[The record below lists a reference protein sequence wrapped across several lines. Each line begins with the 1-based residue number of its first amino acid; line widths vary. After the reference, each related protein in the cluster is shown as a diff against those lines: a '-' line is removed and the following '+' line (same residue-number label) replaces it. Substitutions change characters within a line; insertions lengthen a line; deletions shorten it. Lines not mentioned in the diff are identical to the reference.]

1 MIYAQLPA
9 ATLSDSMRFEFTPTC
24 GEEILRVSNLSVN
37 RSGNEVIHDINLTI
51 TCGEFVGIVGPNG
64 GGKST
69 LMLTIL
75 GILKP
80 KIGNVKIY
88 NLPPMSKQI
97 LGKVGW
103 VPQAAT
109 NLPQNL
115 QITVQ
120 EFIQLGTLN
129 PKSLLKL
136 RNNERGKVKK
146 IIKTIGLDDYANTR
160 IANLS
165 GGQKQRAAIGKALA
179 SDADLLLMDEPMVGV
194 DRESTNSIMRLLD
207 SLCHKENKTIVM
219 ISHDLSS
226 IKSTVHRMVYL
237 EQKIRYD
244 GPTQTFPELSDLAE
258 LRGIEPTHPAIN
270 QANHIGIKSEHIIN
284 IIIPNSESEE

>member
-1 MIYAQLPA
+1 MLNHLLG
-9 ATLSDSMRFEFTPTC
+9 TLSESMKVDFTPAC

-80 KIGNVKIY
+80 RTGSVEIY
-88 NLPPMSKQI
+88 DLAPMSKQT

-115 QITVQ
+115 QITVR

-129 PKSLLKL
+129 PKSLFQLSNK
-136 RNNERGKVKK
+136 EREKVQK
-146 IIKTIGLDDYANTR
+146 IIETIGLDEYANTR
-160 IANLS
+160 ISNLS

-194 DRESTNSIMRLLD
+194 DGESRNSIMRLLD
-207 SLCHKENKTIVM
+207 GLCHNQNKTIVM
-219 ISHDLSS
+219 ISHDLAS
-226 IKSTVHRMVYL
+226 IKRTVHRMVYL

-244 GPTQTFPELSDLAE
+244 GPTQTFPDLSDLAE
-258 LRGIEPTHPAIN
+258 LRGIEPTHPELDTATPEET
-270 QANHIGIKSEHIIN
+270 KSEEIIN
-284 IIIPNSESEE
+284 IIIPNSESEQ

>member
-1 MIYAQLPA
+1 MLNHLL
-9 ATLSDSMRFEFTPTC
+9 ATLSDSMRVDFTPVC

-37 RSGNEVIHDINLTI
+37 RSGNEIIRDINLTI
-51 TCGEFVGIVGPNG
+51 TCGEFIGIVGPNG

-80 KIGNVKIY
+80 RTGSVRIY
-88 NLPPMSKQI
+88 DLAPMSRQT

-115 QITVQ
+115 QITVK

-129 PKSLLKL
+129 HKSLLRL
-136 RNNERGKVKK
+136 RKNEREKVQK
-146 IIKTIGLDDYANTR
+146 IIETIGLDEYANTR

-194 DRESTNSIMRLLD
+194 DGESRNSIMRLLD
-207 SLCHKENKTIVM
+207 ELCHNQNKTIVM
-219 ISHDLSS
+219 ISHDLAS

-244 GPTQTFPELSDLAE
+244 GPTQTFPDLADLAE
-258 LRGIEPTHPAIN
+258 LRGIEPTHPN
-270 QANHIGIKSEHIIN
+270 VDSPIKPEKSSDEIIS
-284 IIIPNSESEE
+284 IIVPDNPWGEK

>member
-1 MIYAQLPA
+1 MLSHLLG
-9 ATLSDSMRFEFTPTC
+9 TLSESMKIDFTPVC

-80 KIGNVKIY
+80 RTGSVKIY
-88 NLPPMSKQI
+88 DLAPMSKQT

-115 QITVQ
+115 QITVK
-120 EFIQLGTLN
+120 EFIQLGTLS
-129 PKSLLKL
+129 PKSLFQLSNK
-136 RNNERGKVKK
+136 EREKVQK
-146 IIKTIGLDDYANTR
+146 IIETIGLDEYANTR
-160 IANLS
+160 ISNLS

-194 DRESTNSIMRLLD
+194 DGESRNSIMRLLD
-207 SLCHKENKTIVM
+207 GLCHNQNKTIVM
-219 ISHDLSS
+219 ISHDLAS
-226 IKSTVHRMVYL
+226 IKRTVHRMVYL

-244 GPTQTFPELSDLAE
+244 GPTQTFPDLSDLAE
-258 LRGIEPTHPAIN
+258 LRGIEPTHPELDTLN
-270 QANHIGIKSEHIIN
+270 PNETNSEEIIN
-284 IIIPNSESEE
+284 IIIPNSESEQ

>member
-1 MIYAQLPA
+1 MLNHLLG
-9 ATLSDSMRFEFTPTC
+9 TLSESMEVDFTPAC

-80 KIGNVKIY
+80 RTGSVEIY
-88 NLPPMSKQI
+88 DLAPMSKQT

-115 QITVQ
+115 QITVR
-120 EFIQLGTLN
+120 EFIQLGTLS
-129 PKSLLKL
+129 PKSLFQLSNK
-136 RNNERGKVKK
+136 EREKVQK
-146 IIKTIGLDDYANTR
+146 IIETIGLDEYANTR
-160 IANLS
+160 ISNLS

-194 DRESTNSIMRLLD
+194 DGESRNSIMRLLD
-207 SLCHKENKTIVM
+207 GLCHNQNKTIVM
-219 ISHDLSS
+219 ISHDLAS
-226 IKSTVHRMVYL
+226 IKRTVHRMVYL

-244 GPTQTFPELSDLAE
+244 GPTQTFPDLSDLAE
-258 LRGIEPTHPAIN
+258 LRGIEPTHPELDTLN
-270 QANHIGIKSEHIIN
+270 PNETNSEEIIN
-284 IIIPNSESEE
+284 IIIPNSESEQ

>member
-1 MIYAQLPA
+1 MLNHLLG
-9 ATLSDSMRFEFTPTC
+9 TLSESMEVDFTPAC

-75 GILKP
+75 GILTP
-80 KIGNVKIY
+80 RTGSVKIY
-88 NLPPMSKQI
+88 DLAPMSKQT

-115 QITVQ
+115 QITVR
-120 EFIQLGTLN
+120 EFIQLGTLS
-129 PKSLLKL
+129 PKSLFQLSNK
-136 RNNERGKVKK
+136 EREKVQK
-146 IIKTIGLDDYANTR
+146 IIETIGLDEYANTR
-160 IANLS
+160 ISNLS

-194 DRESTNSIMRLLD
+194 DGESRNSIMRLLD
-207 SLCHKENKTIVM
+207 DLCHNQNKTIVM
-219 ISHDLSS
+219 ISHDLAS
-226 IKSTVHRMVYL
+226 IKRTVHRMVYL

-244 GPTQTFPELSDLAE
+244 GPTQTFPDLSDLAE
-258 LRGIEPTHPAIN
+258 LRGIEPTHPELDTLN
-270 QANHIGIKSEHIIN
+270 PNETNSEEIIN
-284 IIIPNSESEE
+284 IIIPNSESGE

>member
-1 MIYAQLPA
+1 MLNHLLG
-9 ATLSDSMRFEFTPTC
+9 TLSESMKVDFTPAC

-80 KIGNVKIY
+80 RTGSVKIY
-88 NLPPMSKQI
+88 DLAPMSKQT

-115 QITVQ
+115 QITVR
-120 EFIQLGTLN
+120 EFIQLGTLS
-129 PKSLLKL
+129 PKSLFQLSNK
-136 RNNERGKVKK
+136 EREKVQK
-146 IIKTIGLDDYANTR
+146 IIETIGLDEYANTR
-160 IANLS
+160 ISNLS

-194 DRESTNSIMRLLD
+194 DGESRNSIMRLLD
-207 SLCHKENKTIVM
+207 GLCHNQNKTIVM
-219 ISHDLSS
+219 ISHDLAS
-226 IKSTVHRMVYL
+226 IKRTVHRMVYL

-244 GPTQTFPELSDLAE
+244 GPTQTFPDLSDLAE
-258 LRGIEPTHPAIN
+258 LRGIEPTHPELDTLN
-270 QANHIGIKSEHIIN
+270 PNETNSEEIIN
-284 IIIPNSESEE
+284 IIIPNSESEQ

>member
-1 MIYAQLPA
+1 MLNHLLG
-9 ATLSDSMRFEFTPTC
+9 TLSESMKVDFTPAC

-80 KIGNVKIY
+80 RTGSVKIY
-88 NLPPMSKQI
+88 DLAPMSRQT

-115 QITVQ
+115 QITVK
-120 EFIQLGTLN
+120 EFIQLGTLS
-129 PKSLLKL
+129 PKSLFQLSNK
-136 RNNERGKVKK
+136 EREKVQK
-146 IIKTIGLDDYANTR
+146 IIETIGLDEYANTKMT
-160 IANLS
+160 NLS

-194 DRESTNSIMRLLD
+194 DGESRNSIMRLLD
-207 SLCHKENKTIVM
+207 DLCHNQNKTIVM
-219 ISHDLSS
+219 ISHDLAS
-226 IKSTVHRMVYL
+226 IKRTVHRMVYL

-244 GPTQTFPELSDLAE
+244 GPTQTFPDLSDLAE
-258 LRGIEPTHPAIN
+258 LRGIEPTHPELDTLN
-270 QANHIGIKSEHIIN
+270 PNETNSEEIIN
-284 IIIPNSESEE
+284 IIIPNSESEQ

>member
-1 MIYAQLPA
+1 MLNHLLV
-9 ATLSDSMRFEFTPTC
+9 TLSESMGVDFTPAC

-75 GILKP
+75 GILTP
-80 KIGNVKIY
+80 RTGSVKIY
-88 NLPPMSKQI
+88 DLAPMSKQT

-115 QITVQ
+115 QITVK

-129 PKSLLKL
+129 PKSLFQLSNK
-136 RNNERGKVKK
+136 EREKVQK
-146 IIKTIGLDDYANTR
+146 IIETIGLDEYANTR
-160 IANLS
+160 MANLS

-194 DRESTNSIMRLLD
+194 DGESRNSIMRLLD
-207 SLCHKENKTIVM
+207 GLCHNQSKTIVM
-219 ISHDLSS
+219 FSHDLAS
-226 IKSTVHRMVYL
+226 IKRTVHRMVYL

-244 GPTQTFPELSDLAE
+244 GPTQTFPDLSDLAE
-258 LRGIEPTHPAIN
+258 LRGIEPTHPELDL
-270 QANHIGIKSEHIIN
+270 ANPNETKSEEIIS
-284 IIIPNSESEE
+284 IIVPNSESEE

>member
-1 MIYAQLPA
+1 MLNHLLV
-9 ATLSDSMRFEFTPTC
+9 TLSESMGVDFTPAC

-80 KIGNVKIY
+80 RTGSVKIY
-88 NLPPMSKQI
+88 DLAPMSKQT

-115 QITVQ
+115 QITVK

-129 PKSLLKL
+129 PKSLFQLSNK
-136 RNNERGKVKK
+136 EREKVQK
-146 IIKTIGLDDYANTR
+146 IIETIGLDEYANTR
-160 IANLS
+160 MANLS

-179 SDADLLLMDEPMVGV
+179 SDADLLLMDDPMVGV
-194 DRESTNSIMRLLD
+194 DGESRNSIMRLLD
-207 SLCHKENKTIVM
+207 GLCHNQSKTIVM
-219 ISHDLSS
+219 ISHDLAS
-226 IKSTVHRMVYL
+226 IKRTVHRMVYL

-244 GPTQTFPELSDLAE
+244 GPTQTFPDLSDLAE
-258 LRGIEPTHPAIN
+258 LRGIEPTHPELDL
-270 QANHIGIKSEHIIN
+270 ANPNETKSEEIIS
-284 IIIPNSESEE
+284 IIVPNSESEE

>member
-1 MIYAQLPA
+1 
-9 ATLSDSMRFEFTPTC
+9 MRVDFIPVC

-69 LMLTIL
+69 LILTIL

-80 KIGNVKIY
+80 RIGSVKIY
-88 NLPPMSKQI
+88 DYAPMSKQI

-115 QITVQ
+115 QITVK
-120 EFIQLGTLN
+120 EFIQLGTISS
-129 PKSLLKL
+129 KSIFGIRRK
-136 RNNERGKVKK
+136 EREKVQK
-146 IIKTIGLDDYANTR
+146 IIKTIGLDEYTNTR

-194 DRESTNSIMRLLD
+194 DGESRNSIMRLLD
-207 SLCHKENKTIVM
+207 SLCHKQNKTIVM
-219 ISHDLSS
+219 ISHDLAS
-226 IKSTVHRMVYL
+226 IKRTVHRMVYL
-237 EQKIRYD
+237 EQKVRYD
-244 GPTQTFPELSDLAE
+244 GPTQSFPDLSDLAE
-258 LRGIEPTHPAIN
+258 LRGIEPTHRELDS
-270 QANHIGIKSEHIIN
+270 ANHVEIKSEDIIS
-284 IIIPNSESEE
+284 IIIPNSESGE

>member
-1 MIYAQLPA
+1 MKV
-9 ATLSDSMRFEFTPTC
+9 DFTPAC

-80 KIGNVKIY
+80 RTGSVKIY
-88 NLPPMSKQI
+88 DLAPMSKQT

-115 QITVQ
+115 QITVK

-129 PKSLLKL
+129 PKSLFQL
-136 RNNERGKVKK
+136 RNKEREKVQK
-146 IIKTIGLDDYANTR
+146 IIETIGLDEYANTR
-160 IANLS
+160 ISNLS

-194 DRESTNSIMRLLD
+194 DGESRNSIMRLLD
-207 SLCHKENKTIVM
+207 GLCHNQNKTIVM
-219 ISHDLSS
+219 ISHDLAS
-226 IKSTVHRMVYL
+226 IKRTVHRMVYL

-244 GPTQTFPELSDLAE
+244 GPTQTFPDLSDLAE
-258 LRGIEPTHPAIN
+258 LRGIEPTHPELDIPN
-270 QANHIGIKSEHIIN
+270 PNETKSEEIIN
-284 IIIPNSESEE
+284 IIIPNSESE

>member
-1 MIYAQLPA
+1 MLNHLLG
-9 ATLSDSMRFEFTPTC
+9 TMSESMKVDFTPAC

-80 KIGNVKIY
+80 RTGSVKIY
-88 NLPPMSKQI
+88 DLAPMSKQT

-115 QITVQ
+115 QITVK

-129 PKSLLKL
+129 PKSLFQLSNK
-136 RNNERGKVKK
+136 EREKVQK
-146 IIKTIGLDDYANTR
+146 IIETIGLDEYANTR
-160 IANLS
+160 ISNLS

-194 DRESTNSIMRLLD
+194 DGESRNSIMRLLD
-207 SLCHKENKTIVM
+207 GLCHNQNKTIVM
-219 ISHDLSS
+219 ISHDLAS
-226 IKSTVHRMVYL
+226 IKRTVHRMVYL

-244 GPTQTFPELSDLAE
+244 GSTQTFPDLSDLAE
-258 LRGIEPTHPAIN
+258 LRGIEPTHPELDIPN
-270 QANHIGIKSEHIIN
+270 PNETKSEEIIN
-284 IIIPNSESEE
+284 IIIPNSESE

>member
-1 MIYAQLPA
+1 MLNHLLG
-9 ATLSDSMRFEFTPTC
+9 TLSESMEVDFTPAC

-80 KIGNVKIY
+80 RTGSVEIY
-88 NLPPMSKQI
+88 DLAPMSKQT

-115 QITVQ
+115 QITVK

-129 PKSLLKL
+129 PKSLFQLSNK
-136 RNNERGKVKK
+136 EREKVQK
-146 IIKTIGLDDYANTR
+146 IIETIGLDEYANTR
-160 IANLS
+160 MANLS

-194 DRESTNSIMRLLD
+194 DGESRNSIMRLLD
-207 SLCHKENKTIVM
+207 GLCHNQNKTIVM
-219 ISHDLSS
+219 ISHDLAS
-226 IKSTVHRMVYL
+226 IKRTVHRMVYL

-244 GPTQTFPELSDLAE
+244 GPTQTFPDLSDLAE
-258 LRGIEPTHPAIN
+258 LRGIEPTHPELDL
-270 QANHIGIKSEHIIN
+270 ANPNETKSEGIIS
-284 IIIPNSESEE
+284 IIVPNSESEE

>member
-1 MIYAQLPA
+1 MVTYLLV
-9 ATLSDSMRFEFTPTC
+9 TLSESMRVKFTPVC
-24 GEEILRVSNLSVN
+24 GEEILCVSNLSVN
-37 RSGNEVIHDINLTI
+37 RSGNEVINDINLTI

-80 KIGNVKIY
+80 RTGSVKIY
-88 NLPPMSKQI
+88 DLAPMSKQT

-115 QITVQ
+115 QITVK

-129 PKSLLKL
+129 PKSLFQLSNKD
-136 RNNERGKVKK
+136 REKVQK
-146 IIKTIGLDDYANTR
+146 IIETIGLDEYANTR
-160 IANLS
+160 MANLS

-194 DRESTNSIMRLLD
+194 DGESRNSIMRLLD
-207 SLCHKENKTIVM
+207 DLCHKQNKTIVM
-219 ISHDLSS
+219 ISHDLAS
-226 IKSTVHRMVYL
+226 IKRTVHRMVYL
-237 EQKIRYD
+237 EQKVRYD
-244 GPTQTFPELSDLAE
+244 GPTLTFPDLSDLAE
-258 LRGIEPTHPAIN
+258 LRGIEPTHSELDTPN
-270 QANHIGIKSEHIIN
+270 PNETKSEDIIS
-284 IIIPNSESEE
+284 IIVPNSESGE

>member
-1 MIYAQLPA
+1 MEV
-9 ATLSDSMRFEFTPTC
+9 DFTPAC

-80 KIGNVKIY
+80 RTGSVEIY
-88 NLPPMSKQI
+88 DLAPMSKQT

-115 QITVQ
+115 QITVK

-129 PKSLLKL
+129 PKSLFQLSNK
-136 RNNERGKVKK
+136 EREKVQK
-146 IIKTIGLDDYANTR
+146 IIETIGLDEYANTR
-160 IANLS
+160 MANLS

-194 DRESTNSIMRLLD
+194 DGESRNSIMRLLD
-207 SLCHKENKTIVM
+207 GLCHNQSKTIVM
-219 ISHDLSS
+219 ISHDLAS
-226 IKSTVHRMVYL
+226 IKRTVHRMVYL

-244 GPTQTFPELSDLAE
+244 GPTQTFPDLSDLAE
-258 LRGIEPTHPAIN
+258 LRGIEPTHPELDL
-270 QANHIGIKSEHIIN
+270 ANPNETKSEEIIS
-284 IIIPNSESEE
+284 IIVPNSESEE

>member
-1 MIYAQLPA
+1 MLNHLLG
-9 ATLSDSMRFEFTPTC
+9 TLSESMGVNFTPVC
-24 GEEILRVSNLSVN
+24 GEEILSVSNLSVN

-80 KIGNVKIY
+80 RTGRVKIY
-88 NLPPMSKQI
+88 DLAPMSKQT

-115 QITVQ
+115 QITVR

-129 PKSLLKL
+129 PKSLFQLSNK
-136 RNNERGKVKK
+136 EREKVQK
-146 IIKTIGLDDYANTR
+146 IIETIGLDEYANTR
-160 IANLS
+160 ISNLS

-194 DRESTNSIMRLLD
+194 DGESRNSIMRLLD
-207 SLCHKENKTIVM
+207 GLCHNQSKTIVM
-219 ISHDLSS
+219 ISHDLAS
-226 IKSTVHRMVYL
+226 IKRTVHRMVYL

-244 GPTQTFPELSDLAE
+244 GPTQSFPDLSDLAE
-258 LRGIEPTHPAIN
+258 LRGIEPTHPELDS
-270 QANHIGIKSEHIIN
+270 ANPNETKSEEIIS
-284 IIIPNSESEE
+284 IIVPNSESEE

>member
-1 MIYAQLPA
+1 
-9 ATLSDSMRFEFTPTC
+9 MRVKFTPVC
-24 GEEILRVSNLSVN
+24 GEEILCVSNLSVN
-37 RSGNEVIHDINLTI
+37 RSGNEVINDINLTI

-80 KIGNVKIY
+80 RTGSVKIY
-88 NLPPMSKQI
+88 DLAPMSKQT

-115 QITVQ
+115 QITVK

-129 PKSLLKL
+129 PKSLFQLSNKD
-136 RNNERGKVKK
+136 REKVQK
-146 IIKTIGLDDYANTR
+146 IIETIGLDEYANTR
-160 IANLS
+160 MANLS

-194 DRESTNSIMRLLD
+194 DGESRNSIMRLLD
-207 SLCHKENKTIVM
+207 DLCHKQNKTIVM
-219 ISHDLSS
+219 ISHDLAS
-226 IKSTVHRMVYL
+226 IKRTVHRMVYL
-237 EQKIRYD
+237 EQKVRYD
-244 GPTQTFPELSDLAE
+244 GPTLTFPDLSDLAE
-258 LRGIEPTHPAIN
+258 LRGIEPTHSELDSTN
-270 QANHIGIKSEHIIN
+270 YTDIKSEDIIS
-284 IIIPNSESEE
+284 IIVPNSESGE

>member
-1 MIYAQLPA
+1 MLNHLQ
-9 ATLSDSMRFEFTPTC
+9 ATLSDSMRVDFTPVC

-37 RSGNEVIHDINLTI
+37 RSGNEIIRDINLTI
-51 TCGEFVGIVGPNG
+51 TCGEFIGIVGPNG

-80 KIGNVKIY
+80 RTGSVRIY
-88 NLPPMSKQI
+88 DLAPMSRQT

-115 QITVQ
+115 QITVK

-129 PKSLLKL
+129 HKSLLRL
-136 RNNERGKVKK
+136 RKNEREKVQK
-146 IIKTIGLDDYANTR
+146 IIETIGLDEYANTR

-194 DRESTNSIMRLLD
+194 DGESRNSIMRLLD
-207 SLCHKENKTIVM
+207 ELCHNQNKTIVM
-219 ISHDLSS
+219 ISHDLAS

-244 GPTQTFPELSDLAE
+244 GPTQTFPDLADLAE
-258 LRGIEPTHPAIN
+258 LRGIEPTHPN
-270 QANHIGIKSEHIIN
+270 VDSPIKPEKSSDEIIS
-284 IIIPNSESEE
+284 IIVPDNPWGEK

>member
-1 MIYAQLPA
+1 MLNCLQALLSVDM
-9 ATLSDSMRFEFTPTC
+9 ATEFTPAC
-24 GEEILRVSNLSVN
+24 GEEILHVSNLSVN

-80 KIGNVKIY
+80 RTGSVKIY
-88 NLPPMSKQI
+88 DLAPMSRQT

-115 QITVQ
+115 QITVK

-129 PKSLLKL
+129 PKSLFQLSNK
-136 RNNERGKVKK
+136 EREKVQK
-146 IIKTIGLDDYANTR
+146 IIETIGLDEYANTR
-160 IANLS
+160 MANLS

-194 DRESTNSIMRLLD
+194 DGESRNSIMRLLD
-207 SLCHKENKTIVM
+207 GLCHNQSKTIVM
-219 ISHDLSS
+219 ISHDLAS
-226 IKSTVHRMVYL
+226 IKRTVHRMVYL

-244 GPTQTFPELSDLAE
+244 GPTQTFPDLSDLAE
-258 LRGIEPTHPAIN
+258 LRGIEPTHPELDY
-270 QANHIGIKSEHIIN
+270 ANPNETKSEEIIS
-284 IIIPNSESEE
+284 IIAPNSESEE

>member
-1 MIYAQLPA
+1 MLNHLLG
-9 ATLSDSMRFEFTPTC
+9 TLSESMGVNFTPVC
-24 GEEILRVSNLSVN
+24 GEEILSVSNLSVN

-80 KIGNVKIY
+80 RTGSVKIY
-88 NLPPMSKQI
+88 DLAPMSKQT

-115 QITVQ
+115 QITVK

-129 PKSLLKL
+129 PKSLFQLSNK
-136 RNNERGKVKK
+136 EREKVQK
-146 IIKTIGLDDYANTR
+146 IIETIGLDEYANTR
-160 IANLS
+160 MANLS

-194 DRESTNSIMRLLD
+194 DGESRNSIMRLLD
-207 SLCHKENKTIVM
+207 GLCHNQSKTIVM
-219 ISHDLSS
+219 ISHDLAS
-226 IKSTVHRMVYL
+226 IKRTVHRMVYL

-244 GPTQTFPELSDLAE
+244 GPTQTFPDLSDLAE
-258 LRGIEPTHPAIN
+258 LRGIEPTHPELDS
-270 QANHIGIKSEHIIN
+270 ANPNETKSEEIIS
-284 IIIPNSESEE
+284 IIVPNSESEE

>member
-1 MIYAQLPA
+1 
-9 ATLSDSMRFEFTPTC
+9 MRVDFTPVC

-69 LMLTIL
+69 LILTIL

-80 KIGNVKIY
+80 RMGSVKIY
-88 NLPPMSKQI
+88 DYAPMSKQI

-115 QITVQ
+115 QNTVK
-120 EFIQLGTLN
+120 EFIQLGTISS
-129 PKSLLKL
+129 KSILGIRRK
-136 RNNERGKVKK
+136 ERDKVQK
-146 IIKTIGLDDYANTR
+146 IIKTIGLDEYANTR

-194 DRESTNSIMRLLD
+194 DGESRNSIMRLLD
-207 SLCHKENKTIVM
+207 SLCHKQNKTIVM
-219 ISHDLSS
+219 ISHDLAS
-226 IKSTVHRMVYL
+226 IKRTVHRMVYL
-237 EQKIRYD
+237 EQKVRYD
-244 GPTQTFPELSDLAE
+244 GPTQSFPDLSDLAE
-258 LRGIEPTHPAIN
+258 LRGIEPTHRDLDS
-270 QANHIGIKSEHIIN
+270 ANHVEIKSEDIIS
-284 IIIPNSESEE
+284 IIIPNSESVE

>member
-1 MIYAQLPA
+1 MLNHLLG
-9 ATLSDSMRFEFTPTC
+9 TLSESMKVDFTPAC

-80 KIGNVKIY
+80 RTGSVKIY
-88 NLPPMSKQI
+88 DLAPMSKQT

-115 QITVQ
+115 QITVK
-120 EFIQLGTLN
+120 EFIQLGTLS
-129 PKSLLKL
+129 PKSLFQLSNK
-136 RNNERGKVKK
+136 EREKVQK
-146 IIKTIGLDDYANTR
+146 IIETIGLDEYANTKMT
-160 IANLS
+160 NLS

-194 DRESTNSIMRLLD
+194 DGESRNSIMRLLD
-207 SLCHKENKTIVM
+207 DLCHNQNKTIVM
-219 ISHDLSS
+219 ISHDLAS
-226 IKSTVHRMVYL
+226 IKRTVHRMVYL

-244 GPTQTFPELSDLAE
+244 GPTQTFPDLSDLAE
-258 LRGIEPTHPAIN
+258 LRGIEPTHPELDT
-270 QANHIGIKSEHIIN
+270 ANPNETKSEEIIN
-284 IIIPNSESEE
+284 IIIPNSESEQ

>member
-1 MIYAQLPA
+1 MKV
-9 ATLSDSMRFEFTPTC
+9 DFTPAC

-80 KIGNVKIY
+80 RTGSVKIY
-88 NLPPMSKQI
+88 DLAPMSKQT

-115 QITVQ
+115 QITVK

-129 PKSLLKL
+129 PKSLFQLSNK
-136 RNNERGKVKK
+136 EREKVQK
-146 IIKTIGLDDYANTR
+146 IIETIGLDEYANTR
-160 IANLS
+160 ISNLS

-194 DRESTNSIMRLLD
+194 DGESRNSIMRLLD
-207 SLCHKENKTIVM
+207 GLCHNQNKTIVM
-219 ISHDLSS
+219 ISHDLAS
-226 IKSTVHRMVYL
+226 IKRTVHRMVYL

-244 GPTQTFPELSDLAE
+244 GSTQTFPDLSDLAE
-258 LRGIEPTHPAIN
+258 LRGIEPTHPELDIPN
-270 QANHIGIKSEHIIN
+270 PNETKSEEIIN
-284 IIIPNSESEE
+284 IIIPNSESE

>member
-1 MIYAQLPA
+1 MLNHLLV
-9 ATLSDSMRFEFTPTC
+9 TLSESMGLNFTPIC
-24 GEEILRVSNLSVN
+24 GEEILHVSNLSVN
-37 RSGNEVIHDINLTI
+37 RSGNEIIQDINLTV

-80 KIGNVKIY
+80 RTGSVKIY
-88 NLPPMSKQI
+88 DLVPMSKQT

-115 QITVQ
+115 QITVK

-129 PKSLLKL
+129 RKSLFQL
-136 RNNERGKVKK
+136 RKNEREKVQK
-146 IIKTIGLDDYANTR
+146 IIETIGLDEYANTR
-160 IANLS
+160 MANLS

-194 DRESTNSIMRLLD
+194 DGKSRNAIMRLLD
-207 SLCHKENKTIVM
+207 DLCHNQNKTIVM

-226 IKSTVHRMVYL
+226 IKRTVHRMVYL
-237 EQKIRYD
+237 EQRIRYD
-244 GPTQTFPELSDLAE
+244 GPTQTFPDLSDLAE
-258 LRGIEPTHPAIN
+258 LRGIEPTHPELDSVN
-270 QANHIGIKSEHIIN
+270 PTEIKSEEIIS
-284 IIIPNSESEE
+284 IIVPDNSGSEK

>member
-1 MIYAQLPA
+1 MKVDFRPA
-9 ATLSDSMRFEFTPTC
+9 C

-69 LMLTIL
+69 LTLTIL
-75 GILKP
+75 GILTP
-80 KIGNVKIY
+80 RTGNVKIY
-88 NLPPMSKQI
+88 DLAPMSKQT

-115 QITVQ
+115 QITVR
-120 EFIQLGTLN
+120 EFIQLGTLS
-129 PKSLLKL
+129 PKSLFQLSNK
-136 RNNERGKVKK
+136 EREKVQK
-146 IIKTIGLDDYANTR
+146 IIETIGLDEYANTR
-160 IANLS
+160 ISNLS

-194 DRESTNSIMRLLD
+194 DGESRNSIMRLLD
-207 SLCHKENKTIVM
+207 GLCHNQNKTIVM
-219 ISHDLSS
+219 ISHDLAS
-226 IKSTVHRMVYL
+226 IKRTVHRMVYL

-244 GPTQTFPELSDLAE
+244 GPTQTFPDLSDLAE
-258 LRGIEPTHPAIN
+258 LRGIEPTHPELDIPN
-270 QANHIGIKSEHIIN
+270 PNETKSEEIIN
-284 IIIPNSESEE
+284 IIIPNSESGE

>member
-1 MIYAQLPA
+1 MLNHLLG
-9 ATLSDSMRFEFTPTC
+9 TLSESMEVDFTPAC

-80 KIGNVKIY
+80 RTGSVEIY
-88 NLPPMSKQI
+88 DLAPMSKQT

-115 QITVQ
+115 QITVR

-129 PKSLLKL
+129 PKSLFQLSNK
-136 RNNERGKVKK
+136 EREKVQK
-146 IIKTIGLDDYANTR
+146 IIETIGLDEYANTR
-160 IANLS
+160 ISNLS

-194 DRESTNSIMRLLD
+194 DGESRNSIMRLLD
-207 SLCHKENKTIVM
+207 GLCHNQNKTIVM
-219 ISHDLSS
+219 ISHDLAS
-226 IKSTVHRMVYL
+226 IKRTVHRMVYL

-244 GPTQTFPELSDLAE
+244 GPTQTFPDLSDLAE
-258 LRGIEPTHPAIN
+258 LRGIEPTHPELDL
-270 QANHIGIKSEHIIN
+270 ANPNETKSEGIIS
-284 IIIPNSESEE
+284 IIVPNSESEE

>member
-1 MIYAQLPA
+1 MLNHLLG
-9 ATLSDSMRFEFTPTC
+9 TLSESMKVDFTPAC

-75 GILKP
+75 GILTP
-80 KIGNVKIY
+80 RTGSVKIY
-88 NLPPMSKQI
+88 DLAPMSKQT

-115 QITVQ
+115 QITVK

-129 PKSLLKL
+129 PKSLFQLSNK
-136 RNNERGKVKK
+136 EREKVQK
-146 IIKTIGLDDYANTR
+146 IIETIGLDEYANTR
-160 IANLS
+160 ISNLS

-194 DRESTNSIMRLLD
+194 DGESRNSIMRLLD
-207 SLCHKENKTIVM
+207 GLCHNQNKTIVM
-219 ISHDLSS
+219 ISHDLAS
-226 IKSTVHRMVYL
+226 IKRTVHRMVYL

-244 GPTQTFPELSDLAE
+244 GPTQTFPDLSDLAE
-258 LRGIEPTHPAIN
+258 LRGIEPTHPELDTLN
-270 QANHIGIKSEHIIN
+270 PNETNSEEIIN
-284 IIIPNSESEE
+284 IIIPNSESGE

>member
-1 MIYAQLPA
+1 MLNHLLG
-9 ATLSDSMRFEFTPTC
+9 TMSESMKVDFTPAC

-80 KIGNVKIY
+80 RTGSVKIY
-88 NLPPMSKQI
+88 DLAPMSKQT

-115 QITVQ
+115 QITVK

-129 PKSLLKL
+129 PKSLFQLSNK
-136 RNNERGKVKK
+136 EREKVQK
-146 IIKTIGLDDYANTR
+146 IIETIGLDEYANTR
-160 IANLS
+160 ISNLS

-194 DRESTNSIMRLLD
+194 DGESRNSIMRLLD
-207 SLCHKENKTIVM
+207 GLCHNQNKTIVM
-219 ISHDLSS
+219 ISHDLAS
-226 IKSTVHRMVYL
+226 IKRTVHRMVYL

-244 GPTQTFPELSDLAE
+244 GPTQTFPDLSDLAE
-258 LRGIEPTHPAIN
+258 LRGIEPTHPELDIPN
-270 QANHIGIKSEHIIN
+270 PNETKSEEIIN
-284 IIIPNSESEE
+284 IIIPNSESE

>member
-1 MIYAQLPA
+1 MLNHLLG
-9 ATLSDSMRFEFTPTC
+9 TMSESMKVDFTPAC

-80 KIGNVKIY
+80 RTGSVKIY
-88 NLPPMSKQI
+88 DLSPMSKQT

-115 QITVQ
+115 QITVK

-129 PKSLLKL
+129 PKSLFQL
-136 RNNERGKVKK
+136 RNKEREKVQK
-146 IIKTIGLDDYANTR
+146 IIETIGLDDYANTR
-160 IANLS
+160 ISNLS

-194 DRESTNSIMRLLD
+194 DGESRNSIMRLLD
-207 SLCHKENKTIVM
+207 GLCHNQNKTIVM
-219 ISHDLSS
+219 ISHDLAS
-226 IKSTVHRMVYL
+226 IKRTVHRMVYL

-244 GPTQTFPELSDLAE
+244 GPTQTFPDLSDLAE
-258 LRGIEPTHPAIN
+258 LRGIEPTHPELDISN
-270 QANHIGIKSEHIIN
+270 PNETKSEEIIN
-284 IIIPNSESEE
+284 IIIPNSESE

>member
-1 MIYAQLPA
+1 MLNHLLG
-9 ATLSDSMRFEFTPTC
+9 TLSESMKVDFTPAC

-80 KIGNVKIY
+80 RTGSVKIY
-88 NLPPMSKQI
+88 DLAPMSKQT

-115 QITVQ
+115 QITVK

-129 PKSLLKL
+129 PKSLFQL
-136 RNNERGKVKK
+136 RNKEREKVQK
-146 IIKTIGLDDYANTR
+146 IIETIGLDEYANTR
-160 IANLS
+160 ISNLS

-194 DRESTNSIMRLLD
+194 DGESRNSIMRLLD
-207 SLCHKENKTIVM
+207 GLCHNQNKTIVM
-219 ISHDLSS
+219 ISHDLAS
-226 IKSTVHRMVYL
+226 IKRTVHRMVYL

-244 GPTQTFPELSDLAE
+244 GSTQTFPDLSDLAE
-258 LRGIEPTHPAIN
+258 LRGIEPTHPELDIPN
-270 QANHIGIKSEHIIN
+270 PNETKSEEIIN
-284 IIIPNSESEE
+284 IIIPNSESE